1 MKLHLILFCAFIGAT
16 LAFDKE
22 EKKKSIPLHIPM
34 PSLEHI
40 PVPFVKLNLVKGG
53 EVIKH
58 VPQEVIEEVPVEH
71 HYSVN
76 KPVEVIK
83 PVPVTKEVIVER
95 PVEVIKEIPIEK
107 VIIDKVEVPYEV
119 IKHVEKVKHIPIE
132 KHVEVIKQV
141 EVIKPV
147 PYKKY
152 VFNKVPSTINYQIPE
167 YVKVPYSISTKPEGS
182 IAEVYG
188 KSESKKDKKGWGI
201 PSPIG
206 YVRSLISSK

>member
-1 MKLHLILFCAFIGAT
+1 MKFQLLILCALVGASF
-16 LAFDKE
+16 ANKE
-22 EKKKSIPLHIPM
+22 KQEKNIPLHIPR

-40 PVPFVKLNLVKGG
+40 QIPFVKLNMVKGG

-58 VPQEVIEEVPVEH
+58 VPQEVIEEVPIEH
-71 HYSVN
+71 HVSVS
-76 KPVEVIK
+76 KPVEVVK

-147 PYKKY
+147 PYKRY

-167 YVKVPYSISTKPEGS
+167 YVKVPYSISAQPSGS
-182 IAEVYG
+182 IADAYEKTDEQG
-188 KSESKKDKKGWGI
+188 GKGWGF
-201 PSPIG
+201 PSPVG
-206 YVRSLISSK
+206 FVKRLIHQ